1 MIEDYNMK
9 SASRLNVRVG
19 FEEKFEMIQLQR
31 ENKNLREQ
39 LKVFSA
45 RLNELIMMKDS
56 KGSKK
61 VGNIG
66 NPEDELREF
75 NKMIEI
81 YK

>member
-1 MIEDYNMK
+1 MK

-19 FEEKFEMIQLQR
+19 FEEKYEMVQLLR
-31 ENKNLREQ
+31 ENKNLRQQ

-45 RLNELIMMKDS
+45 RLNELIVMKDS
-56 KGSKK
+56 KGNKK
-61 VGNIG
+61 VGNLG